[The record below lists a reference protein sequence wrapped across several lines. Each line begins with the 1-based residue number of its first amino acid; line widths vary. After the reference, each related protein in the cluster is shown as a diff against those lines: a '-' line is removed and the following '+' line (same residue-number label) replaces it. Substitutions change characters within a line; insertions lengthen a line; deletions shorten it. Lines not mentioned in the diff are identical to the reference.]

1 MIPKFTTH
9 GYKKMEIP
17 KSLYSLIYN
26 ARNTSELQIE
36 EPCQILSNCRTKIM
50 NIQQKG
56 NLRNEIYRQ
65 LSPIM
70 ALWSGQ
76 KISKNLFIVYGIR
89 RYLEGAWLYLHV
101 DKIPRILSIILQ
113 VKF

>member
-1 MIPKFTTH
+1 
-9 GYKKMEIP
+9 
-17 KSLYSLIYN
+17 
-26 ARNTSELQIE
+26 
-36 EPCQILSNCRTKIM
+36 M

-56 NLRNEIYRQ
+56 NIRNEIYRQ

-70 ALWSGQ
+70 AIWSGQ

-113 VKF
+113 VKVKIHTFIKNAKK

>member
-1 MIPKFTTH
+1 MGTLSICKKDGWTTEKRKFISEYDNVLLNQKNMIPKFTTH

-50 NIQQKG
+50 NIQQKA
-56 NLRNEIYRQ
+56 NIRNEIYRQ

-70 ALWSGQ
+70 A
-76 KISKNLFIVYGIR
+76 
-89 RYLEGAWLYLHV
+89 
-101 DKIPRILSIILQ
+101 
-113 VKF
+113 